1 MKMMR
6 RFDSKVVIV
15 TGAAS
20 GIGAATAKRFLDDGA
35 SVVLNDIRR
44 DKLVETSLRFDPG
57 RVLIHNG
64 DVSDR
69 QYLQAMVDE
78 TISRFDRIDVLVNNA
93 GIEILG
99 PILETPIEG
108 WHKIMQTNVDSVYF
122 AVRAAL
128 PHLLKSKGS
137 IINVSSTSGLGGD
150 WYNSAY
156 NASKGRSQI

>member
-1 MKMMR
+1 MIGGMTRQSPEKAEMKRGKTMS

-44 DKLVETSLRFDPG
+44 DRLVETSSGFDPG

-69 QYLQAMVDE
+69 KYLQAMVDE
-78 TISRFDRIDVLVNNA
+78 TISRFDRR
-93 GIEILG
+93 
-99 PILETPIEG
+99 
-108 WHKIMQTNVDSVYF
+108 Q
-122 AVRAAL
+122 
-128 PHLLKSKGS
+128 
-137 IINVSSTSGLGGD
+137 
-150 WYNSAY
+150 
-156 NASKGRSQI
+156 GRSISESAVVRRGNRLEN